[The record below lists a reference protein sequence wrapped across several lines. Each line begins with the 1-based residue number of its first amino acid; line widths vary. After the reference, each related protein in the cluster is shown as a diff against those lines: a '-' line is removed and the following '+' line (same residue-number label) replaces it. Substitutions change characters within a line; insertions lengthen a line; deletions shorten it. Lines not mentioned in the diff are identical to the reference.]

1 MKIISSL
8 PLLREQVRNI
18 RKTDKR
24 IGFVPTMGYLHNG
37 HLSLI
42 QKARE
47 ENDFVIISI
56 YVNPLQFGPK
66 EDLEK
71 YPCDLKRDKKLVQ
84 SEGVDIIFTPEVEEV
99 YSTNFSTFVNVEG
112 LTEGLCGISRPDH
125 FKGVTTIVTK
135 LFNMVQPD
143 RAYFGQ
149 KDAQQALVIRRL
161 TKDLNF
167 PIQIKILP
175 TIREK
180 DGLAMSSRNVYLSP
194 KERDTAPL
202 LYQSL
207 LLAEKIIKNGEKDR
221 QVVLSEIIR
230 FLSKESRI
238 SIDYLEIV
246 DTEVLKPLS
255 NLKGEILIAGAILIG
270 NIRLI
275 DNIILE
281 V

>member
-8 PLLREQVRNI
+8 PFLREQVRNI

-112 LTEGLCGISRPDH
+112 LTEGLCGVSRPDH